1 MRAEV
6 PWLKKLPSEYFY
18 EHFRVTSQPI
28 EEPEK
33 DEYLLQI
40 FEMAHAE
47 KILLFAT
54 DYPHWDFDSPIH
66 ALPRQVDPELRA
78 RIMRDNAMELYGFE
92 G

>member
-18 EHFRVTSQPI
+18 EHFSVTSQPI

-33 DEYLLQI
+33 DEHLLQI
-40 FEMAHAE
+40 FEMAHAD

-54 DYPHWDFDSPIH
+54 DYPHWDFDSPVH
-66 ALPRQVDPELRA
+66 ALPRQLDPELRT
-78 RIMRDNAMELYGFE
+78 RIMRDNAMELYGL
-92 G
+92 GG